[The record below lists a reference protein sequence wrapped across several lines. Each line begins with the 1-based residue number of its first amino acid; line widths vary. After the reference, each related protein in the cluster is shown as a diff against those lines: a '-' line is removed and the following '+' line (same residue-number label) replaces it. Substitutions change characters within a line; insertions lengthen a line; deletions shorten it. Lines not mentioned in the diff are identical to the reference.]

1 MLAFPSSV
9 EKYTSNIMNQH
20 VLFNDRD
27 RRGETAI
34 DTIVLAREL
43 DLPFL
48 LPAALWFS
56 STHLATWTHK
66 NIRSLTDAD
75 RKAIISAITPLRVAF
90 ADYLF
95 GWLDE
100 TVIRSANC
108 TQPITCRHAKL
119 LYSLKLWKPPGGKLT
134 FSWRPGA
141 AEGLCRRCVDVGR
154 QHHSEGAKRL
164 WKELPSFFGLS
175 PWEELLAGAPD
186 V

>member
-1 MLAFPSSV
+1 MIAFPSSV
-9 EKYTSNIMNQH
+9 EKYTSNIMDQH
-20 VLFNDRD
+20 VLFNDPQDGD
-27 RRGETAI
+27 RRGEIAI

-75 RKAIISAITPLRVAF
+75 RNTIISATPPLRVAF
-90 ADYLF
+90 ADYLY

-100 TVIRSANC
+100 TLIRSADC
-108 TQPITCRHAKL
+108 TTCRHVKL

-134 FSWRPGA
+134 FNWRLGA
-141 AEGLCRRCVDVGR
+141 AESLCRRCVDVGR

-186 V
+186 E